1 MPMNIQRF
9 RRAFSMLE
17 LIFVIVIMGIIG
29 KFGTEF
35 LAQAYKNFISSSIN
49 NKLQSDS
56 LSAVE
61 FVSAR
66 LQHRIK
72 ASMIAREDNNTF
84 TLLSEYDGQTANILE
99 WIGSDEEGFRGDTTS
114 YWSGILDLNSTLT
127 NQAQL
132 YSIATDTAKVNSMI
146 QVLSNGVSTINDAA
160 VYFVNPDSLDT
171 HWGWDWSSVVT
182 KPKFVTQLG
191 NAGDENAIHPINLG
205 VTNTFLPV
213 DSDGN
218 ANNFSG
224 VDAFEYYQLAWTA
237 YAVGIDD
244 YNNTTH
250 TGNLTLWYNYQP
262 WKGENR
268 TAGISSVIMENV
280 STFRF
285 IARESLIK
293 IQVCVKSDIVDGDN
307 DAGGYSLCK
316 EKTIF

>member
-1 MPMNIQRF
+1 MI
-9 RRAFSMLE
+9 E
-17 LIFVIVIMGIIG
+17 LVFVIVIMGIIG

-49 NKLQSDS
+49 NELQSNS
-56 LSAVE
+56 LSAIE

-72 ASMIAREDNNTF
+72 ASMIARENNNTY

-99 WIGSDEEGFRGDTTS
+99 WVGSDEEGFRGVTTS
-114 YWSGILDLNSTLT
+114 YWSGVLDLNPLRT
-127 NQAQL
+127 NLNQL
-132 YSIATDTAKVNSMI
+132 DSPATNTANVNNLI
-146 QVLSNGVSTINDAA
+146 GILSNGTSTINDAA
-160 VYFVNPDSLDT
+160 IYFVNPDSLDKN
-171 HWGWDWSSVVT
+171 WGWDWNSTVS
-182 KPKFVTQLG
+182 KPKFATQLG
-191 NAGDENAIHPINLG
+191 NAADENAIHPIIAG
-205 VTNTFLPV
+205 AANTFLPV

-218 ANNFSG
+218 PNTFNG

-237 YAVGIDD
+237 YAVGIDN
-244 YNNTTH
+244 YNNATH
-250 TGNLTLWYNYQP
+250 TGDLTLWYNYQP

-268 TAGISSVIMENV
+268 TAGTSRVIMKNV

-293 IQVCVKSDIVDGDN
+293 IQVCVKSSVVEE
-307 DAGGYSLCK
+307 YSLCK